1 MIATAKETIQSAT
14 AKAAIDTA
22 VTDMKA
28 AIDQLKTKDQVEAEA
43 FAAYKATANAT
54 VDSLKKAIDFDLYEE
69 DAILTI
75 NNLYATAKAAL
86 EAAETEADVDEA
98 VEAFETALEEV
109 PQKSVDNGDNT
120 DGDAQTDGKTGCSG
134 TVSGI
139 AFGVVLL
146 GLASGVL
153 LKKKKED

>member
-1 MIATAKETIQSAT
+1 MWS
-14 AKAAIDTA
+14 
-22 VTDMKA
+22 
-28 AIDQLKTKDQVEAEA
+28 
-43 FAAYKATANAT
+43 
-54 VDSLKKAIDFDLYEE
+54 S
-69 DAILTI
+69 
-75 NNLYATAKAAL
+75 AAL

-109 PQKSVDNGDNT
+109 PQKNVNNSDNT
-120 DGDAQTDGKTGCSG
+120 GGDAQTDGKTGCSG